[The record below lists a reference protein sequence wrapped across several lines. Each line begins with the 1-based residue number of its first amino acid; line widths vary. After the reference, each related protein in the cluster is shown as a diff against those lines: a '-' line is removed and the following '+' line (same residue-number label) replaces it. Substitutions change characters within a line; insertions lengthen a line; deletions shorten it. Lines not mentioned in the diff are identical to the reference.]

1 MQRIAKARRAKCQ
14 GILRELREENRH
26 SRLEFRERDIIW
38 GWNEEMSQE
47 TKRKTSKKYSH
58 ENQKERS
65 TVLNAIYLHVVTESR
80 QLKNKL
86 RTRDDGQNTV
96 LII

>member
-1 MQRIAKARRAKCQ
+1 MQRIVKARRGKCQ
-14 GILRELREENRH
+14 GVLRELREGNRH
-26 SRLEFRERDIIW
+26 SRLECRERAIIW
-38 GWNEEMSQE
+38 GWDKEMSQE

-58 ENQKERS
+58 GNQKERS
-65 TVLNAIYLHVVTESR
+65 TVLNAIYLHVVAESR

-86 RTRDDGQNTV
+86 RARNDGQNTV